1 MRHYRLRGTGV
12 TCFPPIEIHTTKSRS
27 VGPSAPAGW
36 CFDPIG
42 AQCCDC
48 DCHVCVG
55 TGGNCPCLHHLEIH
69 LAKYRG
75 ARQSVTHA
83 CLNLSCCTVAVVSH
97 VSCLWLGSHWFTLV
111 LVPKNQKFLGCNR
124 GILHQAHVPS
134 NFGKCLYPKR
144 SEVSKSS

>member
-1 MRHYRLRGTGV
+1 M
-12 TCFPPIEIHTTKSRS
+12 
-27 VGPSAPAGW
+27 
-36 CFDPIG
+36 
-42 AQCCDC
+42 
-48 DCHVCVG
+48 CVG
-55 TGGNCPCLHHLEIH
+55 RDGNCACLLYIFLRSHITKCL
-69 LAKYRG
+69 G
-75 ARQSVTHA
+75 ARQSVTGGWHRVASA

-144 SEVSKSS
+144 SEVSKSFMKSGELIKAERFACLQRCGSAHVLL

>member
-1 MRHYRLRGTGV
+1 VLLAFLPLKFTQPNPEVLDQVLPLDGASTL
-12 TCFPPIEIHTTKSRS
+12 
-27 VGPSAPAGW
+27 
-36 CFDPIG
+36 G

-75 ARQSVTHA
+75 ARQSVTRA

>member
-1 MRHYRLRGTGV
+1 MCRGGIPPKIALPSSYVCSPPEIMRHYRPRGTV
-12 TCFPPIEIHTTKSRS
+12 AFLPLKSTQPNPEVLGQVLPLDGAS
-27 VGPSAPAGW
+27 TL
-36 CFDPIG
+36 G

-75 ARQSVTHA
+75 ARQSVTRA

-97 VSCLWLGSHWFTLV
+97 VYCLWLGSPWFLYR
-111 LVPKNQKFLGCNR
+111 KNRNFL
-124 GILHQAHVPS
+124 AVTA
-134 NFGKCLYPKR
+134 
-144 SEVSKSS
+144 VSCM